1 MSSLAVYLAFWPLL
15 AIIGVANGILREAT
29 FGPRLPPATAH
40 RLSTLLLMAL
50 CGGAVWLLA
59 RWQVP
64 ASAGQAL
71 AIGLAWLVL
80 TVAFEFIFGR
90 LVAHR
95 SWGELLENYRLDQ
108 GRLWP
113 LFLAWLA
120 LLPWLVS
127 P

>member
-1 MSSLAVYLAFWPLL
+1 MSSLAAYLAFWPLL
-15 AIIGVANGILREAT
+15 AAIGVANGILREAT
-29 FGPRLPPATAH
+29 FGPHLAQATAH
-40 RLSTLLLMAL
+40 RLSTVLLMAL
-50 CGGAVWLLA
+50 CGGAVWLMA

-64 ASAGQAL
+64 ASAGEAL
-71 AIGLAWLVL
+71 AIGLAWLAF

-95 SWGELLENYRLDQ
+95 PWGELLENYRLDR

-113 LFLAWLA
+113 LFLVWLA
-120 LLPWLVS
+120 LLPRLVG